1 MSKSS
6 AMETFAKNVRAILK
20 KRGWSIQQLADLSD
34 VDRSNLSKII
44 RGVEGCTLDK
54 AVRISKALE
63 VPISVLVEDFSEIC
77 AA

>member
-1 MSKSS
+1 MSKSRT
-6 AMETFAKNVRAILK
+6 METFAKNVRSVLK
-20 KRGWSIQQLADLSD
+20 KRGWTIQQLADASK

-44 RGVEGCTLDK
+44 RGIEGCTLDK

-63 VPISVLVEDFSEIC
+63 VPLSVLVEDFSEIC